1 MISPRSFSAFF
12 AALLI
17 SLLVV
22 SVARADKFL
31 MRDGTTIDGDVVS
44 DNDATVT
51 IEQSAPFSG
60 VTLSRKLDKAQVQ
73 TWYRS
78 SRDGPAYVVIPI
90 FGAVGEDVTAS
101 SISAALAEARMVKP
115 RYVVLAIDSPGGSI
129 GEMFHI
135 LDALWEKRD
144 EFQVVAYV
152 KNAYSAA
159 AVIAMSCP
167 FVYLKPGG
175 AIGAA
180 VPFRVTEN
188 GPADIEAKF
197 RSVIEAGMRA
207 ANAHG
212 GHPDLLMRAMNE
224 MDLELFLTQENGRPT
239 LSATGPGKQIK
250 FKGQILTLTADEA
263 AACGLS
269 MVATDM
275 NDVGADLVRGP
286 WHEGS
291 RRPWNAVIST
301 MAAQK
306 RAARE
311 HEEKRQRQLARNA
324 ALKQIKPDMD
334 AMTQRLITLDAKV
347 QSINK
352 ELSDLTDKAN
362 AQMQQVQADYDLA
375 IRRANASV
383 NSRAE
388 TKKAKDT
395 ANAKAQQIE
404 KSYEE
409 AKNKAQAEIDAAKL
423 EATALRQRQQQL
435 MATVPGE

>member
-1 MISPRSFSAFF
+1 
-12 AALLI
+12 
-17 SLLVV
+17 V
-22 SVARADKFL
+22 SEDEN
-31 MRDGTTIDGDVVS
+31 S
-44 DNDATVT
+44 VT
-51 IEQSAPFSG
+51 IEQSGASSG
-60 VTLSRKLDKAQVQ
+60 VTVSRKLEKSQVQ

-90 FGAVGEDVTAS
+90 FGAIGEDVTS
-101 SISAALAEARMVKP
+101 GSIRAALAEARMLKP

-129 GEMFHI
+129 GEMFKI
-135 LDALWEKRD
+135 LDALWEKKGD
-144 EFQVVAYV
+144 SFQVVAYV

-167 FVYLKPGG
+167 RVYLKPGA

-212 GHPDLLMRAMNE
+212 GHADLLMRAMNE
-224 MDLELFLTQENGRPT
+224 MDLEVFLSTENGKPS
-239 LSATGPGKQIK
+239 LSTSAPGKQIK
-250 FKGQILTLTADEA
+250 FKGQILTMTADEA

-269 MVATDM
+269 TTARDM
-275 NDVGADLVRGP
+275 NAVGTDLVHGP

-311 HEEKRQRQLARNA
+311 QEEKRQRQLARNA
-324 ALKQIKPDMD
+324 AIKQIKPEMD

-352 ELSDLTDKAN
+352 EMSDLTDNAN
-362 AQMQQVQADYDLA
+362 AQMQQVQADYDFA

-404 KSYEE
+404 KAFED
-409 AKNKAQAEIDAAKL
+409 AKSKAQAEIDAAKL
-423 EATALRQRQQQL
+423 EADALRQRQQQL
-435 MATVPGE
+435 MATVPAE